1 MSGMMSGGGK
11 WLWLAC
17 AALALS
23 ACGGQPEK
31 DEAAA
36 TLPAGDVMRL
46 APTEI
51 ADMKA
56 VGAEIATR
64 DQADVLAR
72 IPGILTSLAVRAGD
86 TVRKGQRIGM
96 IVDSRL
102 GYETSVYGAQAAAA
116 QAEAARAN
124 ADLARIR
131 DLYSNGVYAK
141 ARLDQAVAVARA
153 AGAQA
158 AAARAQQGASASVA
172 GQGAVIA
179 PASGRVLRADIPA
192 GSPVAPGMS
201 IATVTAGPPVL
212 RLMLPESVAR
222 QVRPGARVLVNDTAS
237 DDAGV
242 PFGSHQGSVTQVYPA
257 ITGGQ
262 VRVDA
267 TLPGLSTQFIG
278 RRVGASVEIGKRK
291 ALVVPRRFVATR
303 YGIDQVQVVGEG
315 KRLSMV
321 PVQIAP
327 TTDPATV
334 EILSGVSAGDL
345 LFAPGQPAKTARP

>member
-1 MSGMMSGGGK
+1 MNGMGK
-11 WLWLAC
+11 WLCLAS

-23 ACGGQPEK
+23 ACGSQPER
-31 DEAAA
+31 DEAVA
-36 TLPAGDVMRL
+36 TLPAGNMVRL
-46 APTEI
+46 APKDI

-64 DQADVLAR
+64 DQAEVLAR
-72 IPGILTSLAVRAGD
+72 IPGILTSLVVRAGD
-86 TVRKGQRIGM
+86 TVQKRQRIGM

-102 GYETSVYGAQAAAA
+102 GYETSAYGAQTAAA

-124 ADLARIR
+124 ADLTRIR
-131 DLYSNGVYAK
+131 DLYNNGVYAK
-141 ARLDQAVAVARA
+141 ARLDQAVAAARA
-153 AGAQA
+153 ADAQV

-192 GSPVAPGMS
+192 GSAVAPGMS

-212 RLMLPESVAR
+212 RLMLPESVAG
-222 QVRPGARVLVNDTAS
+222 QVRPGARVIVNDAALQV
-237 DDAGV
+237 AGV
-242 PFGSHQGSVTQVYPA
+242 PSGSHEGSVTQVYPA
-257 ITGGQ
+257 ITAGQ
-262 VRVDA
+262 VRADA

-278 RRVGASVEIGKRK
+278 RRVSASVEVGRRK
-291 ALVVPRRFVATR
+291 ALVVPRQYVTTH
-303 YGIDQVQVVGEG
+303 YGIDQVQVVSEG

-327 TTDPATV
+327 TADPALV
-334 EILSGVSAGDL
+334 EILSGVSAGDM
-345 LFAPGQPAKTARP
+345 LFVPGKPAKASGQ

>member
-1 MSGMMSGGGK
+1 MGIR
-11 WLWLAC
+11 LWLAG

-23 ACGGQPEK
+23 ACGDRPEQ
-31 DEAAA
+31 ERASL
-36 TLPAGDVMRL
+36 TLPAGETMRL
-46 APTEI
+46 MPTEI
-51 ADMKA
+51 ADRKV

-64 DQADVLAR
+64 DRAEVLAR
-72 IPGILTSLAVRAGD
+72 IPGILTSLSVRAGD
-86 TVRKGQRIGM
+86 RVQQGQRIGM

-102 GYETSVYGAQAAAA
+102 GYETSAYGAQAAAA

-131 DLYSNGVYAK
+131 DLYTNGVYAR
-141 ARLDQAVAVARA
+141 ARLDQAVAAARA
-153 AGAQA
+153 ADAQV
-158 AAARAQQGASASVA
+158 AAARARQGASASVA

-192 GSPVAPGMS
+192 GAPVAAGMS

-212 RLMLPESVAR
+212 RLMLPESVVG
-222 QVRPGARVLVNDTAS
+222 QVRPGARVIV
-237 DDAGV
+237 DDRESGNSGV
-242 PFGSHQGSVTQVYPA
+242 PSGSRQGSVTQVYPA

-278 RRVGASVEIGKRK
+278 RRLSASVEIGTRR
-291 ALVVPRRFVATR
+291 ALVAPRRFVVTR

-315 KRLSMV
+315 NRLAMV
-321 PVQIAP
+321 PVQVAP
-327 TTDPATV
+327 TADPATV
-334 EILSGVSAGDL
+334 EILSGVSAGDT
-345 LFAPGQPAKTARP
+345 LFAPGGAAKAGHP